1 MFPNWTMHVND
12 CGEIT
17 YHSNNFSSFTWDYWK
32 PMKGFPLLIIC
43 LWVLIST
50 YLKLQAKGNFTL
62 YEVRF
67 FYLFKGLELFS
78 FYLTVNLR
86 KNRLADVGNF
96 FLTHGVRVHV
106 FSTVPPIII
115 EKYFII
121 FLWICK
127 VHTYLGFKNLT
138 LHGFTI
144 SNVRQLQL
152 IR

>member
-1 MFPNWTMHVND
+1 M
-12 CGEIT
+12 
-17 YHSNNFSSFTWDYWK
+17 
-32 PMKGFPLLIIC
+32 
-43 LWVLIST
+43 
-50 YLKLQAKGNFTL
+50 

-121 FLWICK
+121 FL
-127 VHTYLGFKNLT
+127 
-138 LHGFTI
+138 
-144 SNVRQLQL
+144 
-152 IR
+152 